1 MRDWNLVVT
10 VREGAFV
17 HACRYL
23 ELFGAVRKSG
33 FYNVL
38 LLRTEDPLGALDTI
52 HGQIQLIPEIPT
64 WIARFMPVTR
74 TFTFQTPEGFEKRA
88 REAVAD
94 WLPRLAGSSFHLRM
108 HRRGF
113 KGRLSSADEERFLD
127 KFLLE
132 RLIEAGNPGRIT
144 FHDPELI
151 IALETVGTEAGLS
164 LWGRDDLK
172 RFPLLHL
179 D

>member
-23 ELFGAVRKSG
+23 EQFGPVSKSG

-38 LLRTEDPLGALDTI
+38 LLRCEDPIGALRQL
-52 HGQIQLIPEIPT
+52 HEQIRDIPEIPG

-74 TFTFQTPEGFEKRA
+74 TFGFQAVDEFEERA
-88 REAVAD
+88 REAVAE
-94 WLPRLAGSSFHLRM
+94 WLPLLAGSSFHLRM

-113 KGRLSSADEERFLD
+113 KGRISSMEEERFLD
-127 KFLLE
+127 GFLLE
-132 RLIEAGNPGRIT
+132 KLAEAGTPGRIS
-144 FHDPELI
+144 FDDPDRI
-151 IALETVGTEAGLS
+151 IAVEVVGTGAGFS
-164 LWGRDDLK
+164 LWGREEL
-172 RFPLLHL
+172 RRYPMLHL

>member
-23 ELFGAVRKSG
+23 EQFGEVRKSG

-38 LLRTEDPLGALDTI
+38 LLRAEDSLVALDTI
-52 HGQIQLIPEIPT
+52 HGQIRLIPEIPT

-74 TFTFQTPEGFEKRA
+74 TFTFQSPAVFEERA
-88 REAVAD
+88 REAVAE

-113 KGRLSSADEERFLD
+113 KGRLSSMDEERFLD
-127 KFLLE
+127 EFLLE
-132 RLIEAGNPGRIT
+132 RLIAAGNPGSIT
-144 FHDPELI
+144 FHDPDWI

-164 LWGRDDLK
+164 LWGRDDLV
-172 RFPLLHL
+172 RFSLLHL